1 MSVSESLAPSSS
13 ETAATDG
20 PALNLI
26 NKRLRALRKKL
37 NRIAQMEESLSQ
49 GKTLNKE
56 QEETLRSKSS
66 VLAGID
72 ELEKLRQPL
81 LLAVEQEVELA
92 LGKIKQKPDAVA
104 DEIPS
109 EAASA
114 VEMEP
119 KSGIAIA
126 AADDSAVSDLLNLL
140 YFGTVFDVKTL
151 FCGRDN
157 MLTRTHERNCCLT
170 YDCVTDDDAAG
181 DLLKEPDLDS
191 IASLGSLLVSRPVN
205 SSLSHKNALQK
216 CLEHAKLWLANAEQP
231 IDPNTNITYAG
242 LREKLNK
249 IMASEYFT
257 TTPEI
262 KDAGEVAA
270 AGGNY
275 ASFQVPVQGTSTVP
289 PVDSTIPVE
298 GSTVE
303 YQQEKR
309 SKFLQEEEQPNSHEA
324 DDTYVYETGHVQ
336 EYNQDIPAQTEQGSP
351 DSEHDR
357 NSRDVD
363 LKDQNATRKSYHG
376 YRSGSRGGGGGRRG
390 YSNGRGG
397 RGGGRGGFPNGRG
410 QFYDQPGGGYYQ
422 RSNYGY
428 RGRSGRG
435 TSGGGSYNHHGPAP
449 AGQAQV
455 AS

>member
-1 MSVSESLAPSSS
+1 MAASAAPAPSSS

-49 GKTLNKE
+49 GKILNKE

-81 LLAVEQEVELA
+81 LQAVEQEVELA
-92 LGKIKQKPDAVA
+92 LEKIKQKPDAVA
-104 DEIPS
+104 EGIPS

-114 VEMEP
+114 MEAEP
-119 KSGIAIA
+119 KSGTATA

-151 FCGRDN
+151 FWARDN

-191 IASLGSLLVSRPVN
+191 IASLGGLLVSRPVN

-216 CLEHAKLWLANAEQP
+216 CLEHAKLWLANSEQP
-231 IDPNTNITYAG
+231 IEPNSNITYAG

-289 PVDSTIPVE
+289 PVDTTIPME

-303 YQQEKR
+303 YQQE
-309 SKFLQEEEQPNSHEA
+309 EEHPNSHEA
-324 DDTYVYETGHVQ
+324 DDTYINETGHVQ
-336 EYNQDIPAQTEQGSP
+336 ENNQEEVPAQTEQDLP
-351 DSEHDR
+351 NSEHDQ
-357 NSRDVD
+357 NS
-363 LKDQNATRKSYHG
+363 KDQNATRKSHHG
-376 YRSGSRGGGGGRRG
+376 YRSGGGRRG

-397 RGGGRGGFPNGRG
+397 RGGSFPNGRG
-410 QFYDQPGGGYYQ
+410 QFYEQPGGGNYYQ

-428 RGRSGRG
+428 KGRGGRG
-435 TSGGGSYNHHGPAP
+435 TGGGGNYNHRGPAP